1 MLDLEG
7 VRSFGWE
14 LPQLFHRF
22 WVVLRTGGRK
32 RDPAKVANL
41 VENHFQITII
51 ITNAVLKKA
60 SVYIV

>member
-1 MLDLEG
+1 MKT
-7 VRSFGWE
+7 
-14 LPQLFHRF
+14 QLKVGIPFLIFHVGSGRGE
-22 WVVLRTGGRK
+22 VLLRTGGRK